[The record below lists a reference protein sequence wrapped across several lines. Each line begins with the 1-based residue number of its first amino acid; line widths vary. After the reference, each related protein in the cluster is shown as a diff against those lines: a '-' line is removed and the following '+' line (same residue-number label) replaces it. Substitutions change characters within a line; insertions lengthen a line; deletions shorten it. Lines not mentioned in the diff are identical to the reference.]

1 MRNVVRY
8 FMGACV
14 LYFAIN
20 WLADNPQ
27 SIDAMRQFINS
38 TAATIMDKGSQIVD
52 ILLTRD

>member
-27 SIDAMRQFINS
+27 SIDAVRQFVNS
-38 TAATIMDKGSQIVD
+38 VAATIMDKGSRIIN
-52 ILLTRD
+52 ILLT

>member
-27 SIDAMRQFINS
+27 SIDAVRQFVNS
-38 TAATIMDKGSQIVD
+38 VAAIIMDKGSRIIN
-52 ILLTRD
+52 ILLT

>member
-20 WLADNPQ
+20 WMADNPQ
-27 SIDAMRQFINS
+27 SIDAVRQFVNNG
-38 TAATIMDKGSQIVD
+38 AAMIMEKGSQIVD
-52 ILLTRD
+52 IFLT